1 LYTLNQADEY
11 NITGA
16 IRDGLPEGGTRMKVI
31 LFGASGMVGQ
41 GVLRECL
48 LDSEV
53 TSVLCI
59 VRSRTGQQHPK
70 LREIVHQDFFIFSSM
85 GSELSGFDA
94 CFFCLGVS
102 SAGMSEENYRR
113 VTYDITLAAAQT
125 LVNLNPAMT
134 FIYVSGAGTDSTE
147 RGRVM
152 WARVKGQTENALL
165 RLPFKAAYMFRPALI
180 VPLHG
185 IKSKTR
191 LYRIFYAVLGPILP
205 LLKAFPKYVTTTEK
219 LGRAMLIAAK
229 WGAPKPV
236 LESSDINRL

>member
-1 LYTLNQADEY
+1 
-11 NITGA
+11 
-16 IRDGLPEGGTRMKVI
+16 MKVI
-31 LFGASGMVGQ
+31 LFGASGMIGQ

-48 LDSEV
+48 LDPEV
-53 TSVLCI
+53 KSVLSI
-59 VRSRTGQQHPK
+59 VRSRTGQQHQK
-70 LREIVHQDFFIFSSM
+70 LREIVQKDFLDFSSLE
-85 GSELSGFDA
+85 SELTGFDA

-113 VTYDITLAAAQT
+113 VTYDITLAAAQI
-125 LVNLNPAMT
+125 LVKLNPNMT
-134 FIYVSGAGTDSTE
+134 FVYVSGSGTDSSE

-185 IKSKTR
+185 IKSRTK
-191 LYRIFYAVLGPILP
+191 LYRVFYAVLWPILP

-219 LGRAMLIAAK
+219 LGRAMLIVAK
-229 WGAPKPV
+229 RGAPKRV
-236 LESSDINRL
+236 LENSDINKL